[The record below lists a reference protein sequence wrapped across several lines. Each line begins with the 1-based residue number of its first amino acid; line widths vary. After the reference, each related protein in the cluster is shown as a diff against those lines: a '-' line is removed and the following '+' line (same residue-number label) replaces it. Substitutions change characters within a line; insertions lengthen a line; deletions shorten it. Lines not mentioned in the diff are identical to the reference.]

1 MYMNRRMVI
10 YVLGMIL
17 LVEAVLLTPSALVA
31 LIYREEAGLS
41 ILITMGICLLAG
53 GLITRIKPKKK
64 VLYARE
70 GYVIVALSWLLL
82 SIFGALPFRISGY
95 IPHMVDAVFE
105 TASGFTTT
113 GASILT
119 AVEPLPHCLLF
130 WRSFT
135 HWVGGM
141 GVLVFLIAILPM
153 AGSGSDMYLMK
164 AESPGP
170 SVKKIVPKVKATA
183 SILYKMYIAITLLEM
198 CVLIILRMP
207 VFDAVTITFG
217 TAGTGGFGVRN
228 SGCADYTIAQ
238 QVAITVFM
246 ILFGVNFSAYYLIWK
261 KRVKEVLGMSEVLT
275 YFGIIAAAIILI
287 TINISGMY
295 AGVGLALKDAAFQ
308 VGSII
313 TTTGFSTADF
323 DLWPTFSK
331 TILVLLMFIGACAG
345 STGGGMKVSRIIIM
359 LKALAKELDYVIHPN
374 SVRKI
379 KVDGKQLE
387 HTVLRSTNVFVAAYF
402 LVFVLSMLIV
412 SLDNQDMVTTF
423 TSVAATINN
432 IGPGLSTVGPTAS
445 FAHLSVLSKVVLTFD
460 MIAGRLELIP
470 VLVLLSYKT
479 WKH

>member
-1 MYMNRRMVI
+1 MNRRMI
-10 YVLGMIL
+10 TYVLGMVL
-17 LVEAVLLTPSALVA
+17 LVEAALLLPSFAVA
-31 LIYREEAGLS
+31 LIYRESAGKS
-41 ILITMGICLLAG
+41 ILITIAVCLLSG
-53 GLITRIKPKKK
+53 GLITRLKPKKK

-70 GYVIVALSWLLL
+70 GYIIVPLSWLIL

-95 IPHMVDAVFE
+95 IPSMVDAIFE

-170 SVKKIVPKVKATA
+170 SVKKIVPKVKASA
-183 SILYKMYIAITLLEM
+183 SILYKMYVAITVAELCLL
-198 CVLIILRMP
+198 LILRMP
-207 VFDAVTITFG
+207 VFDALTITFG

-238 QVAITVFM
+238 QVVITIFM
-246 ILFGVNFSAYYLIWK
+246 ILFGINFSAYYLIWK

-275 YFGIIAAAIILI
+275 YLGIIAAAIILI
-287 TINISGMY
+287 TCNISHMY
-295 AGVGLALKDAAFQ
+295 TGVGFALKDAAFQ

-323 DLWPTFSK
+323 NLWPTFSK
-331 TILVLLMFIGACAG
+331 TILVLLMFVGACAG

-359 LKALAKELDYVIHPN
+359 MKSLTKELDYVIHPN

-387 HTVLRSTNVFVAAYF
+387 HVVLRSTNVYLAAYI
-402 LVFVLSMLIV
+402 LVFVVSLLLV
-412 SLDNQDMVTTF
+412 SLDNQDLVTTF
-423 TSVAATINN
+423 TAVTATINN
-432 IGPGLSTVGPTAS
+432 IGPGLSTVGPMAN
-445 FAHLSVLSKVVLTFD
+445 FAHLSVLSKIVLTFD
-460 MIAGRLELIP
+460 MIAGRLEIIP
-470 VLVLLSYKT
+470 VLVLLSRKT
-479 WKH
+479 WKR